1 MFREGLKM
9 SPMLKM
15 LQSGAQIH
23 RELQTGRPKQN
34 ARLYFQNSFHR
45 KECKTERGKRAWT
58 RHLYVKLQ
66 IKRISKASILFFFFC
81 NETILKNVEKYHH
94 IVKTMELE
102 ESRVSNPFVNT
113 YRTYC
118 SFDCVLQTLSVR
130 SIRRYLA
137 PQIDGATSFLCL
149 HSIFIQQL
157 LQFNVPKLLRLT
169 GSGVRHSSPSFLL

>member
-66 IKRISKASILFFFFC
+66 IKRISKASIFFFFFC
-81 NETILKNVEKYHH
+81 NETILKNVEKYYH

-102 ESRVSNPFVNT
+102 ESRVSKISLREYISYVLFVRLRIANFV
-113 YRTYC
+113 C
-118 SFDCVLQTLSVR
+118 SKHSTL
-130 SIRRYLA
+130 LGA
-137 PQIDGATSFLCL
+137 P
-149 HSIFIQQL
+149 
-157 LQFNVPKLLRLT
+157 N
-169 GSGVRHSSPSFLL
+169 